1 MAVELTPEEFE
12 ALVAEALDSLPEEI
26 ARYMDNVEVVVAW
39 RPTSMQL
46 HRAKVRPNALLLGL
60 YEGVPLTKRGAFY
73 GFVPPDKITIF
84 QEPLQRIARNT
95 EDLKAKVR
103 HTVIHEIAHHFGI
116 SDERLRE
123 LGAY

>member
-1 MAVELTPEEFE
+1 MAIDLTPQEFE

-26 ARYMDNVEVVVAW
+26 ARYMENVEVVVAW
-39 RPTSMQL
+39 RPTGSQL
-46 HRAKVRPNALLLGL
+46 RRAGVRAGHLLLGL
-60 YEGVPLTKRGAFY
+60 YEGVPLTQRSVSY

-84 QEPLQRIARNT
+84 QEPLQRLAQSKA
-95 EDLKAKVR
+95 DLKERVR
-103 HTVIHEIAHHFGI
+103 RTVIHEIAHHFGI

>member
-1 MAVELTPEEFE
+1 MAVELTPQEFE
-12 ALVAEALDSLPEEI
+12 SLVAEALDTLPEEI

-39 RPTSMQL
+39 RPTPTQL
-46 HRAKVRPNALLLGL
+46 RGAKVRPNALLLGL
-60 YEGVPLTKRGAFY
+60 YEGVPLTQRGVFY

-84 QEPLQRIARNT
+84 QEPLQRIARSK

-103 HTVIHEIAHHFGI
+103 RTVIHEIAHHFGI
-116 SDERLRE
+116 SDERLKE

>member
-1 MAVELTPEEFE
+1 MAVELTPQEFE
-12 ALVAEALDSLPEEI
+12 LLVAEALDSLPEEI

-39 RPTSMQL
+39 RPTSSQL
-46 HRAKVRPNALLLGL
+46 RRARVRSGGLLLGL
-60 YEGVPLTKRGAFY
+60 YEGVPLTQRGVFY

-84 QEPLQRIARNT
+84 QEPLQRIAHSRA
-95 EDLKAKVR
+95 DLKAKVR

-116 SDERLRE
+116 SDERLKE